1 MVILVSVLSRSSGS
15 ELVVPLSLAG
25 AWFDTHWAILPAV
38 LVGHGKLIAEDPA
51 ALLLT
56 AELVHRVFGP
66 ECEIFPDPRP
76 IAERTEKFTS
86 KIVILASI

>member
-1 MVILVSVLSRSSGS
+1 MVI
-15 ELVVPLSLAG
+15 LAG

-38 LVGHGKLIAEDPA
+38 LLGHGKLIAEDPTDQVF
-51 ALLLT
+51 T
-56 AELVHRVFGP
+56 AELVHRVFGL

-86 KIVILASI
+86 KIVILPSI